1 MRLALLG
8 LDETTVALARAAHN
22 NGRDELVL
30 FCDFERAEKLDAIVS
45 LPLQPQSW
53 EILLAGGPGGIAIF
67 DAVLVAREA
76 ADDDRRLEQLRK
88 LVQAGVPMLLAHPVH
103 SSMLAYY
110 ELDMIRRESG
120 CVMVPFLP
128 LRQNPLVGRLKNL
141 IEHQAQSELG
151 QVDQILVERSLPD
164 AARETVAAEFARDA
178 DLLQFL
184 GGEIVQLGAMAL
196 PLNGRSKTTAVY
208 TNLGVQMTTS
218 SGRLLRWWVAPT
230 LDSWSW
236 RVVVSGHTGKA
247 TLTLPSM
254 RSSKAV
260 GSCELQLET
269 KTGATSHAP
278 DVVEWNPYESSLDEL
293 REALSQRELLSR
305 WPNAAR
311 SIELAETLERS
322 LAKGRT
328 IDLHDQEFSD
338 TATFKG
344 LMTSVGC
351 LLLLFALGATV
362 VAAVVA
368 NLLKH
373 AGALGAAQVVGSLP
387 YVFLGLFCLF
397 LAVQFLLK
405 LVQPSGGSKTGGRT
419 NQLQEHDDKV

>member
-8 LDETTVALARAAHN
+8 LDETTVALARAAHD
-22 NGRDELVL
+22 NGRDELIL
-30 FCDFERAEKLDAIVS
+30 FCDFESTEQLKAILRSVAI
-45 LPLQPQSW
+45 QPQSW
-53 EILLAGGPGGIAIF
+53 EMLLASGPGGIATF
-67 DAVLVAREA
+67 DAALVARDP

-88 LVQAGVPMLLAHPVH
+88 LVQAGVPMLLSHPVH

-128 LRQNPLVGRLKNL
+128 LRRNPLVTRLKNL
-141 IEHQAQSELG
+141 IEHEDQSELG
-151 QVDQILVERSLPD
+151 QVDQIIFERSLPD
-164 AARETVAAEFARDA
+164 AAREVVAAEFARDT

-184 GGEIVQLGAMAL
+184 GGEIAQLGAMGL
-196 PLNGRSKTTAVY
+196 PGARSKPATVY
-208 TNLGVQMTTS
+208 SNLGVQMTTS
-218 SGRLLRWWVAPT
+218 SGRLLRWSVDPT
-230 LDSWSW
+230 DDSWDC
-236 RVVVSGHTGKA
+236 RVVVSGHSGKA
-247 TLTLPSM
+247 TLTLPGMS
-254 RSSKAV
+254 SSKAAR
-260 GSCELQLET
+260 SYELQLET
-269 KTGATSHAP
+269 KTIATLPAP
-278 DVVEWNPYESSLDEL
+278 VVVEWNPYESSLDEL
-293 REALSQRELLSR
+293 REALSERKPFSR

-311 SIELAETLERS
+311 AIELAETVERS

-362 VAAVVA
+362 AAALVA

-405 LVQPSGGSKTGGRT
+405 LVKPPGHNQIGGGAAPPQGP
-419 NQLQEHDDKV
+419 DDKV